1 MAQSAGNLRQAYQTS
16 MAAHGTDRVGRHGM
30 GWMTSQ
36 IAVQSIQSSELT
48 NRAKQEAVRS
58 LPINAARK
66 WQILQDHRRVA
77 GMRDIDHCYDDK
89 LEKRPY
95 F

>member
-1 MAQSAGNLRQAYQTS
+1 